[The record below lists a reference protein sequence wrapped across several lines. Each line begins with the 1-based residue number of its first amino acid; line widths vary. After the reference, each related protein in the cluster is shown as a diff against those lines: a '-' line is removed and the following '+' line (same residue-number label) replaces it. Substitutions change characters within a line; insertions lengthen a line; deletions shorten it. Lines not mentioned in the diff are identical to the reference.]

1 MQERVAGI
9 IKELQPL
16 IQVSIR
22 DRCHVI
28 SIVALRGYSG
38 VVERRRCVR
47 SRGIC
52 LLDSIRCGYT
62 GHFYRGKLPFYHG
75 KLYLAV

>member
-28 SIVALRGYSG
+28 SIVALRGDSG
-38 VVERRRCVR
+38 VVESRRCFR
-47 SRGIC
+47 SRDIC
-52 LLDSIRCGYT
+52 LLDSIVLIEQANGQIR
-62 GHFYRGKLPFYHG
+62 
-75 KLYLAV
+75 